1 MTAKPNY
8 AAYVI
13 NLAKKDASPFKP
25 KSDEEVVEKEKLK
38 NDKSKKDDE
47 NEDSKKKSEDKF

>member
-1 MTAKPNY
+1 MTAKPSY

-25 KSDEEVVEKEKLK
+25 KSDEEEMKKEKE
-38 NDKSKKDDE
+38 KSKKDD
-47 NEDSKKKSEDKF
+47 KKKDAKKK